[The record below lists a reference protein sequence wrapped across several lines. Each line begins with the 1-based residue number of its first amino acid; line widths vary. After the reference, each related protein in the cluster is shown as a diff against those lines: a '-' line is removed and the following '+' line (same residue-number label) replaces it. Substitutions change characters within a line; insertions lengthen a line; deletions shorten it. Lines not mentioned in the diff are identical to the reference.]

1 MARVLV
7 IDDEMIIL
15 EMLRVLL
22 ASDGHEVIAISDGRK
37 ALELLAEGESFDLV
51 ITDLRMAPINGV
63 EILEKAHTVR
73 PELPSIVVSAY
84 FSEENVAK
92 VEALGCCS
100 FVKKPFGIDDILA
113 AIHEALGAEREVGS
127 SAM

>member
-22 ASDGHEVIAISDGRK
+22 ASDGHEVVAISDGNK
-37 ALELLAEGESFDLV
+37 ALDLLSDDEPFDLV
-51 ITDLRMAPINGV
+51 ITDLRMAPVNGV
-63 EILEKAHTVR
+63 EILEKAHTAR
-73 PELPSIVVSAY
+73 PQLPSIVVSAY
-84 FSEENVAK
+84 FSDENVAK
-92 VEALGCCS
+92 VEALGCRS

-113 AIHEALGAEREVGS
+113 AIREALGAETEIGS
-127 SAM
+127 SAV